1 MTGRDDDSGK
11 RPMED
16 DMTLTVK
23 RTGPVTEPATWIT
36 EMLDADPAFR
46 ARVDTE
52 VAQLEIGDK
61 LAELRK
67 ARKVSQA
74 KLGKCWACR
83 SQQSPNSRRAP
94 QSTTSY
100 ARWRATPQPWGRR
113 WRSRFGNE
121 HERSDGSFF
130 PTCWDMERHHRNRD
144 GR

>member
-11 RPMED
+11 RTMED

-36 EMLDADPAFR
+36 EILDADPAFR
-46 ARVDTE
+46 AKVDTE

-74 KLGKCWACR
+74 KLGKMLGV
-83 SQQSPNSRRAP
+83 SQSAIAQLETGTAINYELRTLAR
-94 QSTTSY
+94 Y
-100 ARWRATPQPWGRR
+100 ATALGASVEVKIRQRTRT
-113 WRSRFGNE
+113 E
-121 HERSDGSFF
+121 
-130 PTCWDMERHHRNRD
+130 
-144 GR
+144 